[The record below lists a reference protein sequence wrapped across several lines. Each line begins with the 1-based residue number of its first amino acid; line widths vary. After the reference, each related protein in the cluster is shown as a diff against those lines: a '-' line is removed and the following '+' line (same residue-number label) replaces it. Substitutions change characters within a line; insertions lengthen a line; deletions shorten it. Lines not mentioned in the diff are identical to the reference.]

1 MAEQII
7 RVVCAVIVQDGLV
20 LAARRGPA
28 MDQPGKW
35 EFPGGKVDPGESEA
49 DALVREIR
57 EELALDVQPEQRLAT
72 VRHRTEGRTIEL
84 LPFRCRLAGGT
95 LRLCEHQEVRWCRPP
110 ELWSLDWAPADRPVV
125 EEVQELLT

>member
-1 MAEQII
+1 MALQNI
-7 RVVCAVIVQDGLV
+7 RVVCAVIVRDGLV

-35 EFPGGKVDPGESEA
+35 EFPGGKVDPGEPEV

-57 EELALDVQPEQRLAT
+57 EELSLDVQPEQRLST
-72 VRHRTEGRTIEL
+72 VRHRAQGRLIEL
-84 LPFRCRLAGGT
+84 LPFRCRLTGGT
-95 LRLCEHQEVRWCRPP
+95 LQLAEHQEVRWCRPP
-110 ELWSLDWAPADRPVV
+110 ELSSLDWAPADRPVV